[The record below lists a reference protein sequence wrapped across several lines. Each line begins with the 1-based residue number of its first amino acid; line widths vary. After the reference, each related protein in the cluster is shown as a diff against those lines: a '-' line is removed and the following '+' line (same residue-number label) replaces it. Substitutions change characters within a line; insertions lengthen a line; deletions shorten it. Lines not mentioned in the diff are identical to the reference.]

1 MKTIAKLVTFLTV
14 LLAAM
19 TVSATAPPGPQA
31 TDFSQKSKPATM
43 KVLLHRQVPD
53 VLLEAK
59 GRYEI
64 YYPLDETKISSG
76 INSNRHKISV
86 GEYGLKWGEDFKG
99 LHQLRFVPV
108 DSQSSLLVNG
118 IQYRGCIEVW
128 SNDGKLNIINE
139 VGVEPYLKA
148 TLSSLFPQPLHDE
161 VMNAVAIVARTNA
174 YFTAARNKQ
183 SAWHVTASDVGYQG
197 ASILPKKHIDRAV
210 DSTYH
215 LILTYNDAPFAATW
229 TQNSAGK
236 TVDFA
241 AVFRKAMTT
250 PPGVTTPIAA
260 KDRAQS
266 KWTCALPK
274 SMLAQAT
281 HLSEVTGIDLY
292 VTPQAEKVYAI
303 KVTGDAQVKD
313 FDFSTFQKIVGAQKL
328 RSNDFTVETHGDEL
342 VFTGYGEGPGVGLCL
357 YSAKAQAE
365 KGEKAPQILEAFF
378 PKTKLE
384 KVKSLN

>member
-1 MKTIAKLVTFLTV
+1 MKTITKLLAFWTV
-14 LLAAM
+14 LLGAI
-19 TVSATAPPGPQA
+19 TVSATPPQA
-31 TDFSQKSKPATM
+31 TDISQKSKPATV
-43 KVLLHRQVPD
+43 KVLLHRQVPSA
-53 VLLEAK
+53 LLEAK

-76 INSNRHKISV
+76 INSNRQTIV
-86 GEYGLKWGEDFKG
+86 AAEYGLKWGEDFKG
-99 LHQLRFVPV
+99 CHQLRFVPV
-108 DSQSSLLVNG
+108 DSQSCLLVNG

-139 VGVEPYLKA
+139 VGVEPYLKS
-148 TLSSLFPQPLHDE
+148 TLSFTFPEPLHDE

-174 YFTAARNKQ
+174 YFIGIRNKQ
-183 SAWHVTASDVGYQG
+183 SAWHVTASEVGYQG
-197 ASILPKKHIDRAV
+197 ASVLPKKHIDRAV

-215 LILTYNDAPFAATW
+215 LILTYNDAPFAAIW

-241 AVFRKAMTT
+241 AIFRKAIST
-250 PPGVTTPIAA
+250 PPGVTAPIAA
-260 KDRAQS
+260 KNRGQS

-292 VTPQAEKVYAI
+292 VTPQAEKVYAV
-303 KVTGDAQVKD
+303 KVTGDTQVKD
-313 FDFSTFQKIVGAQKL
+313 FDFSTFQKIVGSQKL

-378 PKTKLE
+378 PQTKLE
-384 KVKSLN
+384 KVAR

>member
-1 MKTIAKLVTFLTV
+1 MKTLAKLMTFWTI
-14 LLAAM
+14 LLAAIS
-19 TVSATAPPGPQA
+19 VSAAAPQA
-31 TDFSQKSKPATM
+31 TDFSQKSKPATV
-43 KVLLHRQVPD
+43 KVLLHRQVPEA
-53 VLLEAK
+53 LLEAK

-76 INSNRHKISV
+76 INSNRQTITV

-99 LHQLRFVPV
+99 FHQLRFVPV

-148 TLSSLFPQPLHDE
+148 TLSSTFPQALHDE
-161 VMNAVAIVARTNA
+161 VMNAIAIVARTNA
-174 YFTAARNKQ
+174 YFIGNRNKQ
-183 SAWHVTASDVGYQG
+183 AAWHVLASDVGYQG
-197 ASILPKKHIDRAV
+197 ASVLPKKHIDRAV

-241 AVFRKAMTT
+241 AVFRKALNT
-250 PPGVTTPIAA
+250 PAGVAAPIAA
-260 KDRAQS
+260 KDRQQS

-274 SMLAQAT
+274 SMLATAT
-281 HLSEVTGIDLY
+281 HLPEVTGIDLY

-303 KVTGDAQVKD
+303 KVTGETQVKD
-313 FDFSTFQKIVGAQKL
+313 FDFSTFQRIVGSQKL

-378 PKTKLE
+378 PQTKLE